1 MKKRTEAELKKELR
15 KIERRRDYP
24 GDFPNLDRAALAR
37 LVLKLME
44 ERNAYQVE
52 KYNDVNVSFLE

>member
-1 MKKRTEAELKKELR
+1 MKKRTEAELQKALR
-15 KIERRRDYP
+15 KIARNRCADEHSDLSRP
-24 GDFPNLDRAALAR
+24 ALAR